1 MSHLAVPQD
10 DAAAASDDEKI
21 RQLVPDEALN
31 TFVENVDI
39 VQILA
44 DLWTH
49 QVNKLWCVPVAM
61 VSS

>member
-10 DAAAASDDEKI
+10 DAAVASDDERI

-39 VQILA
+39 VKILA

-49 QVNKLWCVPVAM
+49 QVNKLWCIPVTM